1 MRRVVGA
8 VLLAVALV
16 AAPVAA
22 AEAAA
27 PAGLSIS
34 IQREGSTEVHAG
46 DSLTYTATVRND
58 GTDPVD
64 GRLVITVPTYVEIT
78 DLGGAEG
85 AGDDASWTV
94 TVPAGESVTK
104 TLTVKLDTI
113 PKEELRVTTLVGL
126 YLGDEA
132 EPTIRSAD
140 AAAIAGVKDPAHAS
154 DDPDVAP
161 ASPLAS
167 PLVWLV
173 VGAVVVIV
181 AVAVWI
187 LVRRRR
193 ARA

>member
-34 IQREGSTEVHAG
+34 IQREGSSEVHAG

-64 GRLVITVPTYVEIT
+64 GRLVITVPSYAQIT
-78 DLGGAEG
+78 DLGGSEG
-85 AGDDASWTV
+85 AGADASWTV
-94 TVPAGESVTK
+94 TVPAGDSVTK
-104 TLTVKLDTI
+104 TLTVKLDSI

-140 AAAIAGVKDPAHAS
+140 AATIAGVTDPAHAS
-154 DDPDVAP
+154 GDPAAQPDAP
-161 ASPLAS
+161 FASPLMW
-167 PLVWLV
+167 VGIGLV
-173 VGAVVVIV
+173 VVVIAVVVALV
-181 AVAVWI
+181 

-193 ARA
+193 S